1 MSGPKSNGID
11 ADLLAALAEV
21 GLAKEYLKR
30 LVIKHTLAQEV
41 LDPESHQKALDRY
54 KKVNHINKQADLD
67 NHLKTYRLSV
77 QAMEDLATTN
87 LRIVNFAQANFA
99 GHAQAAFANRRQ
111 EMSRIL
117 FSLCT
122 VKQKGLASE
131 LFMRIES
138 GEAHFSIIAEKF
150 AEGPERQTKGVLGP
164 LPITKVNQA
173 LVKKLLDAGPGQLIG
188 PLRDGDTWLIARLE
202 SYYPAEYDDPLAT
215 QLCQQKFMEEVD
227 LKAQAILENP
237 SQSFVL

>member
-1 MSGPKSNGID
+1 MSGPTSND
-11 ADLLAALAEV
+11 VDEHLLAALAEV

-30 LVIKHTLAQEV
+30 LVMKYTLAHEV
-41 LDPESHQKALDRY
+41 LDPQSHQAALDHY
-54 KKVNHINKQADLD
+54 KKVNHINNESDLD
-67 NHLKTYRLSV
+67 NHLKTYRLST

-99 GHAQAAFANRRQ
+99 GHAQAAFAKRRQ

-122 VKQKGLASE
+122 VKQKDLASE
-131 LFMRIES
+131 LFMRIEA
-138 GEAHFSIIAEKF
+138 GEAHFSMIAEKF

-173 LVKKLLDAGPGQLIG
+173 LVKKLLEAGAGKLIG

-202 SYYPAEYDDPLAT
+202 SYYPAEYDDHLAS
-215 QLCQQKFMEEVD
+215 QLCQKKFMEQVD
-227 LKAQAILENP
+227 QKAQAILENP